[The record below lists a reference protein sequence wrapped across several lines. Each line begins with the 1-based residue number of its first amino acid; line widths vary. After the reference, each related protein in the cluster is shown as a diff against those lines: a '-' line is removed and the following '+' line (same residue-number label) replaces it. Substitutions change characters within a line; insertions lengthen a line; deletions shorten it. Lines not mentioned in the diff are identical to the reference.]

1 MIKAFLAATAL
12 TLCAAS
18 PAAAGIPYGYDEFT
32 DPVMPLPKA
41 AAEIAGD
48 NVYLCHLVRKFHLAY
63 VPVFYLSEGY
73 VLGEQACATERYLA
87 LSADQISSLKA
98 TGVLPADLPAAPSLS
113 WGQRTPMIIEA
124 LLIALMALS
133 IHAAAK
139 RQKARFAEMGTLP
152 DISKRV
158 LDTLCHAAHAAGLT
172 TGDGYDFVARLT
184 EKVTGDP
191 ISVALVS
198 KIMATT
204 GKPKQTAYSR
214 FAKGLT
220 APQRDTLMQA
230 VLMVVAAGGGTKT
243 GQSFVTSLATAFRMD
258 KKRLSG
264 IVAKVGAA
272 A

>member
-1 MIKAFLAATAL
+1 MIKALLAATAL

-32 DPVMPLPKA
+32 DPVMPLPA
-41 AAEIAGD
+41 AASDIAGD
-48 NVYLCHLVRKFHLAY
+48 EVYLCHLVRKFHLAY
-63 VPVFYLSEGY
+63 VPVLYWSEGY
-73 VLGEQACATERYLA
+73 VLGEQACTTERYHSLT
-87 LSADQISSLKA
+87 ADQISSLKA
-98 TGVLPADLPAAPSLS
+98 TGVLPADLPALPSLT
-113 WGQRTPMIIEA
+113 WAQRSPMIIEV
-124 LLIALMALS
+124 LLIAAIAFS

-139 RQKARFAEMGTLP
+139 RQKARFAEMGSLP
-152 DISKRV
+152 EISKRV

-172 TGDGYDFVARLT
+172 TDNGHEFVARLT
-184 EKVTGDP
+184 EKVTGNP

-204 GKPKQTAYSR
+204 AKPKQTDYAR

-230 VLMVVAAGGGTKT
+230 VLMVIAAGTGTKT
-243 GQSFVTSLATAFRMD
+243 GQSFVTNLATACKMD

-264 IVAKVGAA
+264 IVAKVAPV
-272 A
+272 